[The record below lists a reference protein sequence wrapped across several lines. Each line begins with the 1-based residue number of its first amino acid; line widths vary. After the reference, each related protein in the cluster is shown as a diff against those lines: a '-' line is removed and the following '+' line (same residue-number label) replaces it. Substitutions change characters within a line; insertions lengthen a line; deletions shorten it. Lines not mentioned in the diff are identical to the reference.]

1 MMDQSCASFVLHA
14 LTQLALRRRF
24 AQQKR
29 YAELRAQYKR
39 MIIYACL
46 LLFSVVAA
54 LHLALLYRPDLLRL
68 KLRESTVEWLW
79 NNSPIFKRLGVRA
92 PRCAG
97 VARLHTLTRAAPAY
111 PQLSYMP
118 AGAARAAAGAA
129 SGRFDEL

>member
-1 MMDQSCASFVLHA
+1 MCRTDQSCASFFLHA
-14 LTQLALRRRF
+14 LTHVARRRRC

-79 NNSPIFKRLGVRA
+79 NSSPIFKRLGVRA

-97 VARLHTLTRAAPAY
+97 VAGVDAF
-111 PQLSYMP
+111 
-118 AGAARAAAGAA
+118 AR
-129 SGRFDEL
+129 

>member
-1 MMDQSCASFVLHA
+1 MHHHFVRS
-14 LTQLALRRRF
+14 LTHVAARRRF

-46 LLFSVVAA
+46 LLFSVVSA

-68 KLRESTVEWLW
+68 KLRESTVQWLFDS
-79 NNSPIFKRLGVRA
+79 SPIFKRLGVRA

-97 VARLHTLTRAAPAY
+97 VAFVR
-111 PQLSYMP
+111 
-118 AGAARAAAGAA
+118 
-129 SGRFDEL
+129 